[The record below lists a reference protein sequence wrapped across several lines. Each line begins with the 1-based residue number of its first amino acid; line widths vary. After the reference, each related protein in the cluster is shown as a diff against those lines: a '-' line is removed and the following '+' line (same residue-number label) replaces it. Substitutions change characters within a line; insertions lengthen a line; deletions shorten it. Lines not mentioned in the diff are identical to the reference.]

1 MAVVPERFRV
11 EPTKLKAI
19 ETRLLAK
26 SRPDIEVRI

>member
-1 MAVVPERFRV
+1 V